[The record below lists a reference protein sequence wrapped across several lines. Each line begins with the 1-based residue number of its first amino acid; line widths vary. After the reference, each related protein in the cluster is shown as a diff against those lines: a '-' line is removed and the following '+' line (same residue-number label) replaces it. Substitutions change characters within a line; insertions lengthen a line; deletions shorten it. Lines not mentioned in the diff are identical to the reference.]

1 MTRRSGFTLIEL
13 MITVAIIG
21 ILASIAIPNVLK
33 HQYQAKRAELPL
45 NVRGIGD
52 AVNAYVSTFDVVL
65 TIPYAPTGSPGKK
78 TVEWRMGTD
87 FDQLGWVP
95 DGSVRGVYAVDELET
110 ATDGEPFAV
119 TGLTDVDGDKDYAAY
134 ASFESMDLVGPYRS
148 TLGQVPRS
156 PDLLIEYTDVY

>member
-1 MTRRSGFTLIEL
+1 MFERRGFTLVEL

-52 AVNAYVSTFDVVL
+52 AVNAYVSSYDTVL
-65 TIPYAPTGSPGKK
+65 TIGYAPSGDPGKK
-78 TVEWRMGTD
+78 PQTWKMGTD
-87 FDQLGWVP
+87 FDELGWVP
-95 DGSVRGVYAVDELET
+95 DGDVRGIYAVDELST
-110 ATDGEPFAV
+110 TSDGEPFVV
-119 TGLTDVDGDKDYAAY
+119 TGLTDIDGDKQYAAY

-148 TLGQVPRS
+148 TLGQRPTD
-156 PDLLIEYTDVY
+156 PDALVQDPDVF